1 MAWTKEEKEV
11 IRIQEQRTKEISDE
25 FQAFRREIERQTQD
39 TRREHESEIK
49 VLKAEVAIL
58 KHFLFAIILAVIGAA
73 IVAAVSYKK

>member
-11 IRIQEQRTKEISDE
+11 FKGQTDL
-25 FQAFRREIERQTQD
+25 IERLRTQLE
-39 TRREHESEIK
+39 TTQREHESEIK

-73 IVAAVSYKK
+73 IVAAVGLKK